1 MGLGLPAGAAEQSAD
16 EVCHGVG
23 ALCGT
28 TLLARVDK
36 HFENIF
42 HGHSFFSLVNER
54 KRGIHRAF
62 RYLYYSD
69 VSLEEGLLSVVV
81 LSFFSFV
88 SFFSDFFLWVDSPEG
103 DLWSVA

>member
-1 MGLGLPAGAAEQSAD
+1 MGLGLHTSAAEQSTD

-23 ALCGT
+23 SLRGTAL
-28 TLLARVDK
+28 LSRVDK

-42 HGHSFFSLVNER
+42 HGHSFFSLINER

-62 RYLYYSD
+62 RYLSYSD

-88 SFFSDFFLWVDSPEG
+88 SFLEVFF
-103 DLWSVA
+103 A